1 VSVALRPTR
10 GRDPLGLRRR
20 AMADRLLPAVV
31 AAMALLGALALGA
44 AQGGARLAAR
54 WQDGAAAAIAVE
66 LPAGTPAPA
75 AAGMAVRLGAV
86 AGVAAA
92 RLADADRLAALLRPW
107 LGDAEMPALPPLIEV
122 TPAAGA
128 DPAAVLARLAAAAP
142 EARIEAPGLWAAKLL
157 SLARAVE
164 TSALAALALVGGV
177 AASVIAVAVGAGIA
191 ARRDQITILH
201 DLGATDGDIAGRFAG
216 RVAGLAALGATLGTA
231 LAVPVLAAFAARG
244 APLLGSEAG
253 GAFDWT
259 ALPIGGL
266 LTLPIAAAA
275 IGWAVAQAGVRRWL
289 WRLP

>member
-1 VSVALRPTR
+1 VTVPLRPTR

-54 WQDGAAAAIAVE
+54 WQEGAAAAIAVE
-66 LPAGTPAPA
+66 LPAGTAAPA
-75 AAGMAVRLGAV
+75 AAAMAAQLRAV
-86 AGVAAA
+86 QGVAAA
-92 RLADADRLAALLRPW
+92 RPADTDRLATLLRPW
-107 LGDAEMPALPPLIEV
+107 LGDAEMPPLPPLIEV

-128 DPAAVLARLAAAAP
+128 DPAAVVARLAAAAP
-142 EARIEAPGLWAAKLL
+142 EARVEAPGLWAAKLL
-157 SLARAVE
+157 SLAHAVE
-164 TSALAALALVGGV
+164 TSAVAALALVGGV
-177 AASVIAVAVGAGIA
+177 AAAVIAVAVGAGIA

-201 DLGATDGDIAGRFAG
+201 DLGATDSDIAGRFAG
-216 RVAGLAALGATLGTA
+216 RVAGLAALGAAVGAA

-244 APLLGSEAG
+244 APLLGGTATD
-253 GAFDWT
+253 AFDWT
-259 ALPIGGL
+259 ALPVGGL
-266 LTLPIAAAA
+266 LALPLGAAA